1 MEGREGGQGGGRR
14 GGGGGK
20 GGCGRGGGWDGGNP
34 RNLSGS
40 SVGRQSRLLGGG
52 PIMAINFFHLPLQ
65 STIIIILPILNI
77 GIHAIIIIIWYLCS
91 AAKSGKICLHWTE
104 FKENVDTAFGNFRED
119 NALSDLTLACE
130 DGFQIEAHKVILA
143 ASSSFFQS
151 LLLGIKNPHPK
162 WCLRGLQSKDLVAT
176 VEFLY
181 SGESNILGE
190 NLKYFLAIA
199 KEFQKKVLFDQNSED
214 LMNTQEKVVKL
225 IPKKE
230 ETKSHH
236 WWLWMRKWNRW
247 WHIWTTFALIR
258 WVAQHTGTSTI
269 TNLSFALRLVN
280 EQCSYSTFALIRW
293 LVL

>member
-1 MEGREGGQGGGRR
+1 MDHFLSRFSRDRESRQCLRWKPSQPLR
-14 GGGGGK
+14 QFCWK
-20 GGCGRGGGWDGGNP
+20 AVTT
-34 RNLSGS
+34 
-40 SVGRQSRLLGGG
+40 VGRG

-91 AAKSGKICLHWTE
+91 AATSGKICSHWTE

-119 NALSDLTLACE
+119 NALSDLTLACK

-199 KEFQKKVLFDQNSED
+199 KEFQKRYF
-214 LMNTQEKVVKL
+214 
-225 IPKKE
+225 
-230 ETKSHH
+230 
-236 WWLWMRKWNRW
+236 
-247 WHIWTTFALIR
+247 LIR
-258 WVAQHTGTSTI
+258 
-269 TNLSFALRLVN
+269 
-280 EQCSYSTFALIRW
+280 IRKI
-293 LVL
+293 